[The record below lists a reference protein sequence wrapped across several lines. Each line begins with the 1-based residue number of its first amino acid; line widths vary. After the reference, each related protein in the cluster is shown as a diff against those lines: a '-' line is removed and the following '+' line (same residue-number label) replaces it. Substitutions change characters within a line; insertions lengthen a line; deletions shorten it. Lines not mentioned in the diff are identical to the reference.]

1 MKTIDLAMTM
11 EGPEPE
17 VRSRVHDRVD
27 QRLRSASLTGRE
39 KDGALDYRPKFVG
52 LVIVWLIRRLQDEHV
67 TFTFTQRGP
76 VTEVRAIGKLRDR
89 GHAEVTEAF
98 GGY

>member
-1 MKTIDLAMTM
+1 MKPIDLTMTM
-11 EGPEPE
+11 DGSEPE
-17 VRSRVHDRVD
+17 VRGRLHDRVD

-39 KDGALDYRPKFVG
+39 KDGTLDYRPRFVG
-52 LVIVWLIRRLQDEHV
+52 LPLLWVIRRLTDEHV
-67 TFTFTQRGP
+67 TFTFTQQGA
-76 VTEVRAIGKLRDR
+76 VTEVRATGKLRGR